1 MKVSQF
7 STFVPQQDMV
17 VGYNTY
23 TDHFIALNEVLHE
36 MIKSGEAHNNIDEL
50 ADYHPDFYSALVDG
64 GFLVDEEVDEVKLI
78 KDMVKR
84 VDNDDRTYML
94 IINPTM
100 NCNFKCWY
108 CYETHV
114 KGSKMVVSTLDRLYA
129 MIDRQLETMPNLEE
143 YVISFFGGEPLL
155 NYRDVVVPVLEY
167 AIPRI
172 KAKGVTPFISFTTNG
187 YLVNQEMVDYLKAFA
202 DASFQITLDGNR
214 ETHDTIRFI
223 NKKKGSYDKIME
235 NVQMMLASK
244 LNITLRINYTKKTLI
259 GIADIIP
266 DLLVLGA
273 ELRETLTVDFHQ
285 VWQDGDELGELT
297 NDILAEFKKAGLY
310 ANSPYKFPNNV
321 LRSCYGDKKNS
332 VVVNYNGDIYKCTAR
347 DFTKKN
353 RMGYLAEDGRLVY
366 ENNLDVIRLDSK
378 FKNKPCLSCFML
390 PVCNGGCSQHAVEHG
405 AAGEDYCVYDFDED
419 KKKQLVLDKFNFKYA
434 NA

>member
-7 STFVPQQDMV
+7 STFVPQNDMV

-23 TDHFIALNEVLHE
+23 TDHFIALNEALHE

-64 GFLVDEEVDEVKLI
+64 GFIVDDELDEVQLI
-78 KDMVKR
+78 KDVVKK
-84 VDNDDRTYML
+84 VDQNERFYTL
-94 IINPTM
+94 TINPTM

-114 KGSKMVVSTLDRLYA
+114 KGSKMVVSTLDRLFA
-129 MIDRQLETMPNLEE
+129 MIDLQLETMTSLEQ
-143 YVISFFGGEPLL
+143 YAISFFGGEPLL

-172 KAKGVTPFISFTTNG
+172 KAKGIKPTISFTSNG
-187 YLVNQEMVDYLKAFA
+187 YLVTQDMVDYLTSFPQVL
-202 DASFQITLDGNR
+202 FQITLDGNR

-223 NKKKGSYDKIME
+223 NKRKGSYDKIME
-235 NVQMMLASK
+235 NVRMMLASK
-244 LNITLRINYTKKTLI
+244 LQITLRINYTQKTLL
-259 GIADIIP
+259 GITDIIP
-266 DLLVLGA
+266 DLLVLGP
-273 ELRETLTVDFHQ
+273 ELRETLIVDFHQ
-285 VWQDGDELGELT
+285 VWQDGDDLGELT
-297 NDILAEFKKAGLY
+297 NDVLAEFQKEGLY
-310 ANSPYKFPNNV
+310 VDAPYKFPNNV
-321 LRSCYGDKKNS
+321 ISSCYGDKKNS

-353 RMGYLAEDGRLVY
+353 RMGYLAEDGRLIW
-366 ENNLDVIRLDSK
+366 ENDLDTIRLDSK
-378 FKNKPCLSCFML
+378 FKNKPCLSCFMM

-405 AAGEDYCVYDFDED
+405 AEEEEYCIYDFDED
-419 KKKQLVLDKFNFKYA
+419 KKQQLVLDKFNFKYA